1 MNGHLKIFSGPQA
14 TIYTK
19 ILGNICFFEF
29 YGKYIHCKVF
39 LHARILTSSYDSLTH
54 IILLTEMKS
63 FITSIGALLLCA
75 GTRITSVLPSTSTSI
90 SSLTV
95 VPSSVKRSANSSICS
110 QIQQTPSSTDDFQHK

>member
-54 IILLTEMKS
+54 IIYTYRDEVIHHIHWCFVVMCRYTYNFCFAFNIDVYFFPNSCTLLSEAKRKLFNLFTN
-63 FITSIGALLLCA
+63 
-75 GTRITSVLPSTSTSI
+75 ST
-90 SSLTV
+90 
-95 VPSSVKRSANSSICS
+95 P
-110 QIQQTPSSTDDFQHK
+110 STDDC